1 LQERKLLATQL
12 AHDMRQPLQA
22 IYSFLQVILGER
34 VGPLT
39 EQQRDFLETMSG
51 AVKRLEAIVE
61 DMQQLLAD
69 TQGMTLNCES
79 VDLREHVH
87 TCVAE
92 LQPLALSRN
101 VMIII
106 DDDGADWTIHADPL
120 RLDQI
125 LINLLENAVLYSPFC
140 SPIKLVLTRSGTKK
154 LLRIDN
160 SSTLSE
166 DTSIER
172 WFDPGFRD
180 RAAARDQHGSG
191 LGLSIVSH
199 LIAAHG
205 WGLLRQVRDGTVSI
219 GFEIDHDCSD

>member
-1 LQERKLLATQL
+1 
-12 AHDMRQPLQA
+12 MRQPLQG

-39 EQQRDFLETMSG
+39 EQQRDFLETASG

-61 DMQQLLAD
+61 DMQQILAD
-69 TQGMTLNCES
+69 SQSMTLNCAS

-92 LQPLALSRN
+92 LQPLARSRN
-101 VMIII
+101 VKIII
-106 DDDGADWTIHADPL
+106 EDDGVAWTIHADPL

-125 LINLLENAVLYSPFC
+125 LINLLENAILYSPSC
-140 SPIKLVLTRSGTKK
+140 SDIKLVLTRSGTKK
-154 LLRIDN
+154 IVRIDN
-160 SSTLSE
+160 TSTLAR
-166 DTSIER
+166 DTSIES

-180 RAAARDQHGSG
+180 RSAAPGQRGSG

-205 WGLLRQVRDGTVSI
+205 WSLLRQVQDGTVSI
-219 GFEIDHDCSD
+219 GFVIDHDCGD